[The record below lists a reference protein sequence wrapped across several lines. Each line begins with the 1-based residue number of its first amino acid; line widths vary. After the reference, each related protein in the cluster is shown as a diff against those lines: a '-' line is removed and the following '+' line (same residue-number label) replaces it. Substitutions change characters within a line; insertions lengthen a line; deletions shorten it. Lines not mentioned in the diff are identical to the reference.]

1 MSWQKWSPTTR
12 FMLLISLTVIGLI
25 VLLTTLNTQRAIS
38 SYRKEVEKQAALML
52 SGHSLAASEI
62 YRTNDDSRL
71 DLLTENLRHNAKV
84 QAVRFYD
91 ETGAVTEVTSS
102 PALRALGP
110 KIIATN
116 SIVYVWQADSLLAG
130 CPLRDDGQIV
140 GGISLELATTEM
152 REQITAV
159 RQQGFQLAFI
169 AIVIGIGVTWF
180 ANRQLDK
187 ELNKRQAVEQALHDS
202 RRMLQRVL
210 DTVPVRVFWKDRN
223 HIYQGCNQ
231 HFAAD
236 TAVAHPRE
244 IVGKRDEVLP
254 WGSRA
259 AYFHEIDG
267 RLMETD
273 TTSHTVNHYKLP
285 NGKHAWLDTYMAPLH
300 DDTGQVIGILG
311 TYLDITEQRQAEESL
326 RKTQQRYQSLF
337 SHTTNAVFLFD
348 FNFVFLDVNQQ
359 AADLLGYTLDE
370 LVNMPVDRII
380 APGDMDDSQNQR
392 QALLDGRPMPA
403 YERWLICK
411 DGQLVPVEINVSLV
425 YDENGDPSHIQS
437 IVHDISDRKQAEQT
451 LRNSERRFRALIEN
465 GYDTVALVNKD
476 GTITYTSPVTT
487 RLLGYTVEEYVGH
500 AIGDLVHPADKEPGS
515 IVDKLRHPTQ
525 IESAAY
531 TVRVRHQDGSWRWV
545 EAIATNMFADPSVG
559 AMVINFRDVTAR
571 QEAEEAL
578 RQTQKLE
585 SLGIMSG
592 GIAHDFNNLLT
603 AMLAQSSLLQTKI
616 AVTDPARKHVDRIV
630 KAADRA
636 ANLTQQL
643 LAYSGRGQ
651 FDVQPINLNQ
661 VIEDNLHLFEV
672 AIPKNVQV
680 ALQLT
685 PTLPLVEGDPGQ
697 IQQVV
702 MNLII
707 NAAEAMNGRNGRIHI
722 QTSYEPISSPHRVA
736 VSYTDGLLPTHQ
748 YVALTIHDD
757 GVGMDGQTLAK
768 IFDPFFTTKATGR
781 GLGLAAAL
789 GIVRSHK
796 GGLQVFST
804 LGSGTTFKLYFPAS
818 VSLATNGRQPV
829 LPSTTGMKQGTVL
842 VIDDEEG
849 VRESAGDILET
860 VGWRVLTAVD
870 GRSGIEL
877 YQAHHHAINLVLL
890 DLSMPGLSGRETL
903 SELQK
908 INATV
913 SVILSSGYSE
923 AEAAQSLG
931 KLGVKGFLQ
940 KPYSLERLV
949 AVMEGI

>member
-1 MSWQKWSPTTR
+1 MIWQKWSPTTR
-12 FMLLISLTVIGLI
+12 FMLLMSLTVIGLI
-25 VLLTTLNTQRAIS
+25 LLLTTLNMQQAIS
-38 SYRKEVEKQAALML
+38 SYRTEVENQAALML
-52 SGHSLAASEI
+52 SGHSLAASEM
-62 YRTNDDSRL
+62 YRTDDYSRL
-71 DLLTENLRHNAKV
+71 DLLTENLRRNAQV

-91 ETGAVTEVTSS
+91 ETGVVTEETSS

-110 KIIATN
+110 KIIATD

-130 CPLRDDGQIV
+130 CPLRDHGQIV
-140 GGISLELATTEM
+140 GGISLELATTELK
-152 REQITAV
+152 EQITAV
-159 RQQGFQLAFI
+159 RQQGFLLAFI
-169 AIVIGIGVTWF
+169 TIAIGIGVTGF
-180 ANRQLDK
+180 ANWQLGQ
-187 ELNKRQAVEQALHDS
+187 ELDRRQAAEQALRES

-231 HFAAD
+231 RFAD
-236 TAVAHPRE
+236 DIAVPHPRE
-244 IVGKRDEVLP
+244 LMGKGDEALP
-254 WGSRA
+254 WRNRA

-273 TTSHTVNHYKLP
+273 TTSHTVNQYKLP

-311 TYLDITEQRQAEESL
+311 TYLDITEQRQAEETL
-326 RKTQQRYQSLF
+326 RKTQQRYQALF

-359 AADLLGYTLDE
+359 AADLLGYARDE
-370 LVNMPVDRII
+370 LVNAPVDRII
-380 APGDMDDSQNQR
+380 APSDTDDSQNQR
-392 QALLDGRPMPA
+392 QSLLDGRPMPA
-403 YERWLICK
+403 YERWLIRK
-411 DGQLVPVEINVSLV
+411 DGQVVPVEINVSLV
-425 YDENGDPSHIQS
+425 YDEHGDPSHIQS
-437 IVHDISDRKQAEQT
+437 IAHDISRRKQAEQT
-451 LRNSERRFRALIEN
+451 LRDSERRFRALIEN

-476 GTITYTSPVTT
+476 GIITYTSPVTT
-487 RLLGYTVEEYVGH
+487 RLLGYAVEEYVGH
-500 AIGDLVHPADKEPGS
+500 AIGALVHPTDKEPGS
-515 IVDKLRHPTQ
+515 TVDKLRQPSQ

-531 TVRVRHQDGSWRWV
+531 TVRVRHKDGSWRWV
-545 EAIATNMFADPSVG
+545 EAIATNMFAEPSVG
-559 AMVINFRDVTAR
+559 AMVINFRDVTGR

-616 AVTDPARKHVDRIV
+616 AATDPTRKHVDRIV
-630 KAADRA
+630 KAAGRA

-651 FDVQPINLNQ
+651 FDIQPINLNQ

-672 AIPKNVQV
+672 AIPKNVRV
-680 ALQLT
+680 ELQLAQ
-685 PTLPLVEGDPGQ
+685 PLPLVDGDPGQ

-722 QTSYEPISSPHRVA
+722 QTSYETIAPAQRVA
-736 VSYTDGLLPTHQ
+736 LSYTDGLLPTHP
-748 YVALTIHDD
+748 YVALTIGDD
-757 GVGMDGQTLAK
+757 GIGMDSQTLAK
-768 IFDPFFTTKATGR
+768 IFDPFFTTKSTGR

-796 GGLQVFST
+796 GGLQVSSM
-804 LGSGTTFKLYFPAS
+804 LGSGTAFQLYFPAS
-818 VSLATNGRQPV
+818 VSLAANGRSTAIT
-829 LPSTTGMKQGTVL
+829 STTMVKQGTVL

-849 VRESAGDILET
+849 VRESAEDILES

-870 GRSGIEL
+870 GHSGIEL
-877 YQAHHHAINLVLL
+877 YQTHHPTINLVLL

-903 SELQK
+903 SKLQK
-908 INATV
+908 INDSV
-913 SVILSSGYSE
+913 CVILSSGYSE
-923 AEAAQSLG
+923 AEAAQNLG

-940 KPYSLERLV
+940 KPYSLEQLV
-949 AVMEGI
+949 AIMSSI